1 MTTLTTAST
10 ISTIAA
16 GLVGL
21 ALTTSGASA
30 QQQPE
35 LPQGWFKAC
44 SQQEETNICNVQN
57 IMVSESGQL
66 LTGVSMIQIEGA
78 QARRVFQVTVPVGRL
93 IPPGIGMQID
103 GGETQKLDYVICL
116 PDRCIAEGQLT
127 DNLVASFKRGSNLR
141 LTSVNFQNQPN
152 PIEVSLSGFTQAFDG
167 APLQQSDIE
176 DRQRQLQ
183 DFVSRNTEDFNRR
196 LREEQ
201 ERAKQG
207 GAAAPAAPAAD
218 SETET
223 D

>member
-1 MTTLTTAST
+1 MTTLTTAT
-10 ISTIAA
+10 KISTIAA

-21 ALTTSGASA
+21 ALSTSGANA

-66 LTGVSMIQIEGA
+66 LTGVSMIQIEGG
-78 QARRVFQVTVPVGRL
+78 QARRVFQVTVPPGRL
-93 IPPGIGMQID
+93 LPPGIGMQID

-152 PIEVSLSGFTQAFDG
+152 PIQVSLSGFTQAFDG

-183 DFVSRNTEDFNRR
+183 DFVSRNTEDFNKR

-207 GAAAPAAPAAD
+207 GTAAPAA
-218 SETET
+218 ETET

>member
-21 ALTTSGASA
+21 ALSTSGASA

-35 LPQGWFKAC
+35 LPLGWFKAC
-44 SQQEETNICNVQN
+44 SQQDETNICNVQN

-66 LTGVSMIQIEGA
+66 LTGVSLIQIEGS
-78 QARRVFQVTVPVGRL
+78 QARRVFQVTVPPGRL
-93 IPPGIGMQID
+93 LPPGIGMQID

-127 DNLVASFKRGSNLR
+127 DNLVNSFKRGSNLR

-152 PIEVSLSGFTQAFDG
+152 PIQVSLSGFTQAFDG

-207 GAAAPAAPAAD
+207 GAGAA
-218 SETET
+218 TET